1 MAVTKTEKIHVQN
14 KFIHFFKMYTYL
26 QIKQINTD
34 SLSNSKL
41 FVEGVLYFSIW
52 EYDTGL
58 NLMQVRELSMCI
70 PGGSVSDR

>member
-41 FVEGVLYFSIW
+41 FVEGLLYFSIW

-58 NLMQVRELSMCI
+58 NLMQVMELSMCI